1 MATLAPGDARAAS
14 AAVAPGS
21 SAPIGPTVTADGT
34 NFSVYS
40 QRATG
45 MDLLLFD
52 GPAEQT
58 PSTVLPLDRA
68 TNRTGGYWHGFV
80 PGIGAGQ
87 VYAYRGRGPWAPAA
101 GVFCHLDVMVNNAGM
116 ETRTSTLDTTEHQ
129 FDIVIGIDL
138 KSAFFGSSWRPS
150 R

>member
-1 MATLAPGDARAAS
+1 VVATFAPGGARAAS
-14 AAVAPGS
+14 AALAPGR
-21 SAPIGPTVTADGT
+21 SAPIGPTVTADGV
-34 NFSVYS
+34 NFSVFS

-52 GPAEQT
+52 APADDA
-58 PSTVLPLDRA
+58 PSRVLPLERA

-87 VYAYRGRGPWAPAA
+87 AIRWLPDPHA
-101 GVFCHLDVMVNNAGM
+101 
-116 ETRTSTLDTTEHQ
+116 E
-129 FDIVIGIDL
+129 
-138 KSAFFGSSWRPS
+138 S